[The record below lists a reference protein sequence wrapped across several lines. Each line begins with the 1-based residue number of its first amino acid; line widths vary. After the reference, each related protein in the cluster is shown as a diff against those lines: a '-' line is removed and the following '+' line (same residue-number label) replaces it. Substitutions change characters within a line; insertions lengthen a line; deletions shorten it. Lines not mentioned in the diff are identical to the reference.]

1 MMVSTKGRYA
11 LRLMI
16 DLAQHAD
23 EGAISLKAISARQS
37 VSMKYLEAIAAM
49 LNRGELIR
57 SVRGKEGGYLL
68 ARPAEK
74 ISVAEVMAIT
84 EGSLAPIA
92 CDGLKNASCE
102 RAGAGLCLTF
112 PMWQKLDAMIEQ
124 YLSGISIR
132 DLLDRNV

>member
-23 EGAISLKAISARQS
+23 EGAISLKAVSERQS
-37 VSMKYLEAIAAM
+37 VSMKYLEAIAAL

-68 ARPAEK
+68 ARPADK

-84 EGSLAPIA
+84 EGSLAPVACNGLDSA
-92 CDGLKNASCE
+92 CD
-102 RAGAGLCLTF
+102 RAGLCLTF
-112 PMWQKLDAMIEQ
+112 PMWQKLDTLIEN
-124 YLSGISIR
+124 YLSGISIS
-132 DLLDRNV
+132 DLIERKV

>member
-23 EGAISLKAISARQS
+23 EGAISLKAISERQS
-37 VSMKYLEAIAAM
+37 VSMKYLEAIASL

-74 ISVAEVMAIT
+74 ISVAEIMAIT
-84 EGSLAPIA
+84 EGSLTPVA
-92 CDGLKNASCE
+92 CNGLDSSCD
-102 RAGAGLCLTF
+102 RAGLCLTF
-112 PMWQKLDAMIEQ
+112 PVWQKLDALIEN

-132 DLLDRNV
+132 DLIERKV

>member
-23 EGAISLKAISARQS
+23 EGAISLKAISERQS

-68 ARPAEK
+68 SRPANE
-74 ISVAEVMAIT
+74 ISVAEVMSIT
-84 EGSLAPIA
+84 EGSLAPVA
-92 CDGLKNASCE
+92 CNGLKDASCD
-102 RAGAGLCLTF
+102 RAGLCLTF
-112 PMWQKLDAMIEQ
+112 PMWQKLDALIEN
-124 YLSGISIR
+124 YLSGVSIA
-132 DLLDRNV
+132 DLIERKV